1 MGVDILAIADAELK
15 ATRAKIAA
23 LECEASE
30 IETFLRVAARLGFV
44 EPIEIP
50 AFLPGAGEVAPPPST
65 SPATIPEAPTPL
77 PEGGGQRAPTVETWP
92 AEAKTSEQDA
102 LSSASGETQ
111 DRCESVSP
119 SNSRVIHVTI
129 APKTSAEKP
138 GSEAA
143 VDDADAAPA
152 GEAPAPDASPAPR
165 KRKVDGEEVERT
177 QKRKQ
182 VAQLN
187 ARHPELTPEE
197 AAARL
202 LMPLITLRTFTAE
215 LGIEWSAARRADPP
229 APTER
234 RPTKTER
241 IRLMHEAHPTWTARM
256 IANELGEKETT
267 VSTLLA
273 GIRRAERERAGEEV
287 VEKEAVR

>member
-1 MGVDILAIADAELK
+1 MGVDGRHPEHAAGWTEDRVERLK
-15 ATRAKIAA
+15 ALWREGKSATEIAVI
-23 LECEASE
+23 L
-30 IETFLRVAARLGFV
+30 
-44 EPIEIP
+44 
-50 AFLPGAGEVAPPPST
+50 
-65 SPATIPEAPTPL
+65 
-77 PEGGGQRAPTVETWP
+77 GGGLSRNGVIGKVHRLKLDKRPTVK
-92 AEAKTSEQDA
+92 AKRP
-102 LSSASGETQ
+102 SGAKK
-111 DRCESVSP
+111 DRGIVQ
-119 SNSRVIHVTI
+119 
-129 APKTSAEKP
+129 
-138 GSEAA
+138 AA
-143 VDDADAAPA
+143 
-152 GEAPAPDASPAPR
+152 
-165 KRKVDGEEVERT
+165 RKVDGEEVERT

-215 LGIEWSAARRADPP
+215 LGIEWSAARRAEPP

-273 GIRRAERERAGEEV
+273 VIRRAERERAVEEV
-287 VEKEAVR
+287 VEKEPVR